1 MQNTAQHS
9 LPQAD
14 YEAVS
19 LKHEENDEN
28 NTMDHRS
35 LCGLLLFIIYDAA
48 SNSIPTPFDFRK
60 RIWLNTRFGKVETW
74 LLAPPEGQ
82 DSKPF
87 PVVIFAHGNGELI
100 DYWPG
105 ELKKFTDLGL
115 GVLLVEYPGYGRSE
129 GSPSQKSIAETFEA
143 AYDMLIARE
152 DIDTHRIIFFGR
164 SVGGGAVCDLAA
176 KRPSAALILMSTFT
190 GTRSFAPKY
199 LVPGFLIRDPFDNL
213 TVIRTYTN
221 PVLIMHGKFDE
232 IIPYAHGKTLY
243 ETAKNGKM
251 ITYLSGH
258 NDCPIVDVPK
268 KIHRNFQP

>member
-1 MQNTAQHS
+1 MKKMMKIILWIIVIYAG
-9 LPQAD
+9 
-14 YEAVS
+14 Y
-19 LKHEENDEN
+19 
-28 NTMDHRS
+28 
-35 LCGLLLFIIYDAA
+35 CFLLFMMQRQILFPRHLILETAPLQE
-48 SNSIPTPFDFRK
+48 NIPGIE

-74 LLAPPEGQ
+74 LLAPSEGQ

-100 DYWPG
+100 DYWPD
-105 ELKKFTDLGL
+105 ELNKFNDLGL
-115 GVLLVEYPGYGRSE
+115 GVLLVEYPGYGRSD
-129 GSPSQKSIAETFEA
+129 GSPSQKSITETFEA

-164 SVGGGAVCDLAA
+164 SVGGGAICDLAA
-176 KRPSAALILMSTFT
+176 KRPSAALILISTFT

-213 TVIRTYTN
+213 TVVRTYTN

-258 NDCPIVDVPK
+258 NDCPPDWNIFWQDIESFLREI
-268 KIHRNFQP
+268 KIP